1 LTAFSNLRPHLL
13 CSFGNRSSFIIHRFE
28 IGNRVRIE
36 TPTLH
41 QVKKAL
47 RQRSGR
53 SMADHDDH
61 KKPAM
66 KRQEGQREQRM
77 REQLRDEESE
87 ATLLSNIEKRASG
100 NSPHGDGFQPAV
112 FGERAPLGEASLNV
126 AFGTRNESAA
136 AAMDFKTMA
145 QRVLSSQRSAK
156 LKRSTSTGNNGRHN
170 NGHRRVATL
179 LASIDESNRD
189 MSELNKFGGSDSMD
203 IGDWGDLINQ
213 DVHQHID
220 VERRHPLSSTSID
233 DGVQTP
239 PHYTVSESLPLL
251 SSTERYDGG
260 SSAATARR
268 RAAAI
273 RAKKFW
279 KNFRDCMNPIQ
290 WMRRTIYLFFHSF
303 LVLALPCFAAS
314 WILYYYMGNPK
325 FDFMPGKATLSW
337 WLNFFGA

>member
-1 LTAFSNLRPHLL
+1 
-13 CSFGNRSSFIIHRFE
+13 
-28 IGNRVRIE
+28 
-36 TPTLH
+36 
-41 QVKKAL
+41 
-47 RQRSGR
+47 
-53 SMADHDDH
+53 MADHYDH

-66 KRQEGQREQRM
+66 KRQEGQRM

-112 FGERAPLGEASLNV
+112 FGERAPLGEASLDA
-126 AFGTRNESAA
+126 AFGTGTESAA
-136 AAMDFKTMA
+136 AATQGKVMDFKSMA

-156 LKRSTSTGNNGRHN
+156 LKRSTSTDNNGYRN

-189 MSELNKFGGSDSMD
+189 SSELNKLRGNDTMD

-213 DVHQHID
+213 DLHEHVD
-220 VERRHPLSSTSID
+220 EERRHPLSSTSID
-233 DGVQTP
+233 DIVQTP
-239 PHYTVSESLPLL
+239 PHYTISESLPLL

-260 SSAATARR
+260 SSTAAARR
-268 RAAAI
+268 RAAAG

-290 WMRRTIYLFFHSF
+290 WMRRIIYLFFHSF

-314 WILYYYMGNPK
+314 WVLYYYMGNPK
-325 FDFMPGKATLSW
+325 FDFMPGTATLSW